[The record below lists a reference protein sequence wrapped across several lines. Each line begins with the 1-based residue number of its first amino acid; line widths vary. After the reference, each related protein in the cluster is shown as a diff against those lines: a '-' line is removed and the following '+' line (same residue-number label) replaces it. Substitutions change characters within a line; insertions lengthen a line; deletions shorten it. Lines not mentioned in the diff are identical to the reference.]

1 MNRDGVAV
9 EIAVDEPDCEAVVGF
24 EPRDGCAV
32 DVQAW
37 AAGNPRISG
46 KNRVPSSPYV
56 ASRVLLEDDLWNYEL
71 VNPLVLRAAL
81 GLNTVRDFT

>member
-56 ASRVLLEDDLWNYEL
+56 ASRVNLEDVLWNYEL
-71 VNPLVLRAAL
+71 
-81 GLNTVRDFT
+81 